1 MKTSIPMLLAAALC
15 GCASQK
21 QALRT
26 PAERALAINT
36 CPQPGAAAQTQ
47 AALAG
52 EAPPPV
58 DIPTDETAAFG
69 PTRVIW
75 VHPPERALNR
85 CR

>member
-36 CPQPGAAAQTQ
+36 CSQAGAAEQTQ

-52 EAPPPV
+52 QAPPV
-58 DIPTDETAAFG
+58 DIPSDETAAFG

-75 VHPPERALNR
+75 VHPPERVLNR